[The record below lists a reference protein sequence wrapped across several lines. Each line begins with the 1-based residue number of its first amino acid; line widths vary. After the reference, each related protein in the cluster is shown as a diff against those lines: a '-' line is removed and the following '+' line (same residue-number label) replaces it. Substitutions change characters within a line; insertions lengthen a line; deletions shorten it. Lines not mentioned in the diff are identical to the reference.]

1 MTSRKFDNKCTS
13 LFAAADFTS
22 KWCTERGLNEN
33 TAKVLRHHGF
43 NDSVTLASLR
53 VDDVPSLGLVSKA
66 EECVLRKVLEDMY
79 SRDTL
84 NATENSAG

>member
-1 MTSRKFDNKCTS
+1 MYVVV
-13 LFAAADFTS
+13 AAADFTS

-33 TAKVLRHHGF
+33 TANVLRQNGF
-43 NDSVTLASLR
+43 KDNVTLASLR
-53 VDDVPSLGLVSKA
+53 VEDVPSLGLVSKA